1 MAMKIIHPRPNP
13 IVAAMYT
20 LRDLNVDVIVVH
32 GPAGCCFMASRMLE
46 EAGVRV
52 VTSGLMEDDL
62 IFGGSDS
69 LVETLKMS
77 WEKFRPNTVAVIGT
91 CSSMIIG
98 EDMDASIRKAA
109 LPCNVFSV
117 DSHGCSGDNTTGA
130 VKALECA
137 CRAGLLSEGE
147 RDRQIYLMNAATS
160 MEKRVGMAGREY
172 LSPTRGPTKLAAAKR
187 IADALGS
194 GKKVAC
200 AMLAKKEL
208 AFRFADMFIALT
220 EAKEKLGGELFLVGN
235 LDGNLGLPRIRGYAE
250 AIRSELDSKGV
261 WYESVGGMDEYA
273 LIGRR
278 IKERV
283 DEFSPDLLIII
294 GIPHAYPELLPGNLL
309 ITDQPRQLANYLSMG
324 LDAVGE
330 VSSHSMV
337 MGAKKIIPLETGETL
352 RELLR

>member
-1 MAMKIIHPRPNP
+1 MKIIHPRPNP

-52 VTSGLMEDDL
+52 VTSGLTEDDL

-77 WEKFRPNTVAVIGT
+77 WDRFRPGTAAVIGT

-98 EDMDASIRKAA
+98 EDMDAAIRKAA
-109 LPCNVFSV
+109 IPCNVFSV

-137 CRAGLLSEGE
+137 CRAGLLSEAE
-147 RDRQIYLMNAATS
+147 RDRQIFLMTAAAL
-160 MEKRVGMAGREY
+160 MEKKAGMAGREY
-172 LSPTRGPTKLAAAKR
+172 LSPTRGPTKLAAARK
-187 IADALGS
+187 IAEALRS

-200 AMLAKKEL
+200 AMIAKKEL
-208 AFRFADMFIALT
+208 AFRFADMFLALT
-220 EAKEKLGGELFLVGN
+220 EAERKLGGGLYLIGN
-235 LDGNLGLPRIRGYAE
+235 LDRDLGLPRIRGYAA
-250 AIRSELDSKGV
+250 AICSELDSKGV
-261 WYESVGGMDEYA
+261 SYESLGGMDEYA
-273 LIGRR
+273 LIGKRM
-278 IKERV
+278 KEKI
-283 DEFSPDLLIII
+283 DGFAPDLLIIA
-294 GIPHAYPELLPGNLL
+294 GIPHAYPELLPGNILV
-309 ITDQPRQLANYLSMG
+309 TDQPRQLANYLSMG

-330 VSSHSMV
+330 ISSHSMV
-337 MGAKKIIPLETGETL
+337 MGAGSIIPLETGDTL

>member
-1 MAMKIIHPRPNP
+1 
-13 IVAAMYT
+13 MYT
-20 LRDLNVDVIVVH
+20 LRDMNVDVIVVH

-52 VTSGLMEDDL
+52 VTSGMREDDL
-62 IFGGSDS
+62 IFGGTAP
-69 LVETLKMS
+69 LVETLKLV
-77 WEKFRPNTVAVIGT
+77 EERFHPKTVAVVGT

-98 EDMDASIRKAA
+98 EDMGAAIRRAA
-109 LPCNVFSV
+109 IGCNAFPV
-117 DSHGCSGDNTTGA
+117 DCHGCSGDNTVGA
-130 VKALECA
+130 IKALEAA
-137 CRAGLLSEGE
+137 CDAGIIPSDE
-147 RDRQIYLMNAATS
+147 RDRQISLMKAATD
-160 MEKRVGMAGREY
+160 MEKRIGMAGKQY
-172 LSPTRGPTKLAAAKR
+172 LSPTRGPTKLSAAKR
-187 IADALGS
+187 IIDVLES
-194 GKKVAC
+194 GGKVAC

-261 WYESVGGMDEYA
+261 RYESVGGMDEYA